1 MLKTRTA
8 ICFEGNF
15 EREEMG
21 AAQLAAGRLL
31 LADVLTRYPVPI
43 TLHRAWGN
51 TACPGKNFPLA
62 ALLAPAADREEVDDM
77 VYYHKL
83 DDIPA
88 WGAPTV
94 QRLMD
99 ADALRGD
106 EHGDLNLSNDMLRV
120 LVILD
125 RLGRL

>member
-1 MLKTRTA
+1 
-8 ICFEGNF
+8 
-15 EREEMG
+15 MG

-31 LADVLTRYPVPI
+31 LADVRTRYPVPV
-43 TLHRAWGN
+43 TPHRAWGA
-51 TACPGKNFPLA
+51 TACPGKNFPFAELTA
-62 ALLAPAADREEVDDM
+62 EEKTEDQDKEDDM
-77 VYYHKL
+77 IYYHKL
-83 DDIPA
+83 EDIPE

-94 QRLMD
+94 QRLLN

-106 EHGDLNLSNDMLRV
+106 ENGDLDLSRDMLRI